1 MIVGVYYGTVHL
13 CVSKNVFLLH
23 HNARNT
29 QCQNISTVLHINF
42 QVNLI
47 P

>member
-1 MIVGVYYGTVHL
+1 MIVGVNYGRVL
-13 CVSKNVFLLH
+13 LFVLKKFFLLH

-29 QCQNISTVLHINF
+29 QRQNISSLHINF
-42 QVNLI
+42 HVNLI